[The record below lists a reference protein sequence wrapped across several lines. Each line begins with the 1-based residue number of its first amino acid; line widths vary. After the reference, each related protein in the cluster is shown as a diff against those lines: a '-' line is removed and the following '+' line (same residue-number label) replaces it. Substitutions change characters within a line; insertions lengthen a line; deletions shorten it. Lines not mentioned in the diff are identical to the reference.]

1 MEWHQIDKNWK
12 QFKPKMIRKWSRLTE
27 DDLTNIAGRRDLL
40 EDRIHKRYGFSADHI
55 RKEVDDWL
63 RWQTLKSN
71 SRKRTDL
78 IRRVSVEPAR
88 PAANTTRYR
97 RHKNVGGRATAT
109 TKAATDRS
117 AIGGPGYELSPSFSR
132 RSM

>member
-1 MEWHQIDKNWK
+1 MEWRQIDKKNWK
-12 QFKPKMIRKWSRLTE
+12 QFRPKIIRKWSRLTE
-27 DDLTNIAGRRDLL
+27 DDMRNIAGRRDLL

-71 SRKRTDL
+71 SRNRTDL
-78 IRRVSVEPAR
+78 IRRVSVEHAQ
-88 PAANTTRYR
+88 PAANTIRYR
-97 RHKNVGGRATAT
+97 GHNIAGERAKAK
-109 TKAATDRS
+109 TKAATD
-117 AIGGPGYELSPSFSR
+117 GPTIAGQELSPSFSR